1 MQLKGI
7 DPKANL
13 IIYRKGAQTVVS
25 LSADRNDNNLLRL
38 IEYRNIKFTYKLIIL
53 RKFLKNLNVCKY
65 FYEKVL
71 SLRNF
76 LRIINL

>member
-53 RKFLKNLNVCKY
+53 RKFLKNLKVCKY

>member
-53 RKFLKNLNVCKY
+53 
-65 FYEKVL
+65 
-71 SLRNF
+71 SS
-76 LRIINL
+76 